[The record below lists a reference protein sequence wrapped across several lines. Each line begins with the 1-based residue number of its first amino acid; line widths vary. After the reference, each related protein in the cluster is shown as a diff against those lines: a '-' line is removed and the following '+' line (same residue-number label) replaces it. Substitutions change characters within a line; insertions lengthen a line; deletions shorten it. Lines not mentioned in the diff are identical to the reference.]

1 LTSRPANRNYASN
14 PARLPEGTLVELFL
28 HPIDRYH
35 LPNAQL
41 YRTAIGW
48 QPISHERLYDDV
60 RALAAALEAKGIKR
74 GDRIGL
80 LAENRP
86 EWALTDFANLCLG
99 ALTVPL
105 YGTLPPNQ
113 IAFILKNAGT
123 RAVVV
128 SNADQLA
135 KIREI
140 ESHLPAL
147 EFIVILDAPA
157 TLPPRVHSLK
167 ELLESGRASRPD
179 EKVFRQRA
187 LQAKPQDLATLIY
200 TSGTTAEPKGVMLT
214 HHNLFSNVAAQSW
227 LVAAE
232 GGDVTLSFLPLSHV
246 FQRMVDYCVYY
257 HGIPIAYVASLDDV
271 AAALQEVKPT
281 IVCAV
286 PRVYEKSYARIMS
299 ASGVRKALVEWA
311 RKVALAW
318 ADQVL
323 AGKKP
328 GIGLELQR
336 QLADAVVYKK
346 IRARMGGRLRFFVSG
361 SAPLNPQIARFF
373 YGAGVLILE
382 GYGLTETSPV
392 TNVNRPDALRIG
404 TVGTPVPGTE
414 IRVADDGEILVR
426 GPQVMKGYFDNPEA
440 TAEAIDPE
448 GWFHTGD
455 IGELDVDGFLRITDR
470 KKEIIVTAGGK
481 KIVPQP
487 IQNQAKSNPYV
498 ADAVILGDKRPFPI
512 MIVVPNFAS
521 LEAWAANQ
529 RIRWSNRT
537 DLVHDPRVYALIE
550 SEVTGQLKGLA
561 RFEMPKKFIIMDRE
575 FDINRDEVSTSLKVK
590 RRVVERNFA
599 DAIESLYQTSVEPAA
614 RT

>member
-1 LTSRPANRNYASN
+1 
-14 PARLPEGTLVELFL
+14 
-28 HPIDRYH
+28 
-35 LPNAQL
+35 
-41 YRTAIGW
+41 
-48 QPISHERLYDDV
+48 
-60 RALAAALEAKGIKR
+60 
-74 GDRIGL
+74 
-80 LAENRP
+80 
-86 EWALTDFANLCLG
+86 
-99 ALTVPL
+99 VPL

-113 IAFILKNAGT
+113 VAFILKNSGA

-140 ESHLPAL
+140 ESHLPEL
-147 EFIVILDAPA
+147 EFMVIFDAPA
-157 TLPPRVHSLK
+157 TLPARVHSLRQ
-167 ELLESGRASRPD
+167 LLESGKASRPD
-179 EKVFRQRA
+179 EKAFRQSA

-214 HHNLFSNVAAQSW
+214 HNNLFSNVAAQSW

-232 GGDVTLSFLPLSHV
+232 GGDQTLSFLPLSHV

-271 AAALQEVKPT
+271 ATALQEVKPT

-299 ASGVRKALVEWA
+299 ATGVKKLLVDWA
-311 RKVALAW
+311 RNVALEW
-318 ADQVL
+318 SEQVL
-323 AGKKP
+323 AGHKP
-328 GIGLELQR
+328 GFALELKHR
-336 QLADAVVYKK
+336 LADALVYKK

-392 TNVNRPDALRIG
+392 TNVNRPDAMRIG
-404 TVGTPVPGTE
+404 TVGKPVPGTE
-414 IRVADDGEILVR
+414 IMIADDGEILVR

-440 TAEAIDPE
+440 TAEAIDSE

-455 IGELDVDGFLRITDR
+455 IGDLDPDDFLRITDR

-487 IQNQAKSNPYV
+487 IQNQAKASPYV

-512 MIVVPNFAS
+512 MIVVPDFAS
-521 LEAWAANQ
+521 LEAWAAEQ
-529 RIRWSNRT
+529 GIRWTNRT
-537 DLVHDPRVYALIE
+537 GLVHDPRVYALIE
-550 SEVTGQLKGLA
+550 GEVTRQLSGLA
-561 RFEMPKKFIIMDRE
+561 RFEMPKKFLIMDRE
-575 FDINRDEVSTSLKVK
+575 FEINRDEVSTTLKVK
-590 RRVVERNFA
+590 RRVVERNLA
-599 DAIESLYQTSVEPAA
+599 DAIESLYQTSAEPAA
-614 RT
+614 RS